1 MKAKTMFL
9 GCLAGVVILAMGYP
23 DGGNRDSQTQLASAK
38 AEAVAG
44 PKANELA
51 LNIGVVSIGRALRNC
66 KATVKYRERVIAEN
80 GEMDIG
86 EERLSKEIQALAAGL
101 KALKPSS
108 SDYLARYRELL
119 QKQGELKA
127 LQEFN
132 PRRRMLREMQWT
144 QDLYKE
150 ILRITKELAKEKGL
164 GLVLGADE
172 PTFPIQRYDELMMT
186 LSTHKVLYS
195 NGCVDLT
202 NEVVARLD
210 KVIGKW
216 LLVTVCH

>member
-23 DGGNRDSQTQLASAK
+23 NGGNRDSQAQLASAK
-38 AEAVAG
+38 AEAAAG
-44 PKANELA
+44 PKANEPGLK
-51 LNIGVVSIGRALRNC
+51 IGVVSIVRALRNC
-66 KATVKYRERVIAEN
+66 KATVKYRERVNTEN
-80 GEMDIG
+80 GEMDI
-86 EERLSKEIQALAAGL
+86 EEKGLSKDIQALAAGL
-101 KALKPSS
+101 KALKPGSI
-108 SDYLARYRELL
+108 DYLARYRELL
-119 QKQGELKA
+119 QKQSELKA

-132 PRRRMLREMQWT
+132 PRRRMLREMRWT

-150 ILRITKELAKEKGL
+150 ILRITKELAAEKGL
-164 GLVLGADE
+164 DLVLGADE

-195 NGCVDLT
+195 DGCVDLT

-210 KVIGKW
+210 KQ
-216 LLVTVCH
+216 

>member
-1 MKAKTMFL
+1 MNIKTMVL
-9 GCLAGVVILAMGYP
+9 GCLAGMIVLAMGYP
-23 DGGNRDSQTQLASAK
+23 DGGNRDSQAQTK
-38 AEAVAG
+38 V
-44 PKANELA
+44 NEPA

-66 KATVKYRERVIAEN
+66 KATVKYRERAIAEN
-80 GEMDIG
+80 EKMTIE
-86 EERLSKEIQALAAGL
+86 EERLSKEIPALAAGL
-101 KALKPSS
+101 KAFKPGS

-119 QKQGELKA
+119 QKQSDLKT

-132 PRRRMLREMQWT
+132 PRQRVLRDLQWT

-150 ILRITKELAKEKGL
+150 ILRITKELAAEKGL
-164 GLVLGADE
+164 DLVLGADE

-202 NEVVARLD
+202 NEVVTRLD
-210 KVIGKW
+210 KSIDY
-216 LLVTVCH
+216 

>member
-23 DGGNRDSQTQLASAK
+23 DGDNRDSRTQLASAK

-44 PKANELA
+44 PKANEPA
-51 LNIGVVSIGRALRNC
+51 LKIGVVSIGRALRNC
-66 KATVKYRERVIAEN
+66 KATVKYRERVTAEN
-80 GEMDIG
+80 GEMDIE

-101 KALKPSS
+101 KALKPGS
-108 SDYLARYRELL
+108 SDYMARYRELL

-132 PRRRMLREMQWT
+132 PRQKVLRDLQWT
-144 QDLYKE
+144 QGVYKE
-150 ILRITKELAKEKGL
+150 ILRITKELAAEKGL
-164 GLVLGADE
+164 DLVLGADE

-195 NGCVDLT
+195 DGCVDLT

-210 KVIGKW
+210 KK
-216 LLVTVCH
+216 

>member
-23 DGGNRDSQTQLASAK
+23 DGGNRDSQTQFSSAK
-38 AEAVAG
+38 AEAAAG
-44 PKANELA
+44 PKANEPA
-51 LNIGVVSIGRALRNC
+51 LNIGIVSIGRALRDC
-66 KATVKYRERVIAEN
+66 KATVKYRERAIAEN
-80 GEMDIG
+80 EKMNIE
-86 EERLSKEIQALAAGL
+86 EERLSKEIPALAAGL
-101 KALKPSS
+101 KAFKPGS

-132 PRRRMLREMQWT
+132 PRRRMLREMRWT

-172 PTFPIQRYDELMMT
+172 PEFPIQRYDELMMI

-195 NGCVDLT
+195 DGCVDLT

-210 KVIGKW
+210 KIQSKFGN
-216 LLVTVCH
+216 

>member
-38 AEAVAG
+38 ADAAAG
-44 PKANELA
+44 PKANEPA
-51 LNIGVVSIGRALRNC
+51 LKIGVVSIGRALRNC
-66 KATVKYRERVIAEN
+66 KATVKYRERVIVEN
-80 GEMDIG
+80 GEMDI
-86 EERLSKEIQALAAGL
+86 EEEGLAKEIRALAAGL
-101 KALKPSS
+101 QALKPSS
-108 SDYLARYRELL
+108 SDYLARYKELL

-132 PRRRMLREMQWT
+132 KRRRMLREMRWT

-150 ILRITKELAKEKGL
+150 ILRITEELAKEKKL
-164 GLVLGADE
+164 VLVLGADE
-172 PTFPIQRYDELMMT
+172 PEFPIERYDELMMT

-195 NGCVDLT
+195 DGCVDLT

-210 KVIGKW
+210 KK
-216 LLVTVCH
+216 

>member
-1 MKAKTMFL
+1 MKARTMVL

-23 DGGNRDSQTQLASAK
+23 

-44 PKANELA
+44 SKANEPA
-51 LNIGVVSIGRALRNC
+51 LNIGIVNIGRALRNC
-66 KATVKYRERVIAEN
+66 KATVKYRERAIAEN
-80 GEMDIG
+80 DKMDI
-86 EERLSKEIQALAAGL
+86 EEKRLSKEIKALAAGL
-101 KALKPSS
+101 KAFKPGS

-132 PRRRMLREMQWT
+132 PRQRVLRDLQWT

-150 ILRITKELAKEKGL
+150 ILRITKELAAEKGL

-172 PTFPIQRYDELMMT
+172 PEFPIQRYDELMMT

-195 NGCVDLT
+195 DGCVDLT
-202 NEVVARLD
+202 NEVVTRLD
-210 KVIGKW
+210 KK
-216 LLVTVCH
+216 

>member
-1 MKAKTMFL
+1 MKVKTMFL

-23 DGGNRDSQTQLASAK
+23 DGGNRDSQAQLASAK
-38 AEAVAG
+38 AEAAAG
-44 PKANELA
+44 PKANEPGLK
-51 LNIGVVSIGRALRNC
+51 IGVVSIVRALRNC
-66 KATVKYRERVIAEN
+66 KATVSYRKRVIAEN
-80 GEMDIG
+80 GEMDIE

-101 KALKPSS
+101 KALKPDS

-132 PRRRMLREMQWT
+132 PRQRMLREMRWT

-150 ILRITKELAKEKGL
+150 ILRITKELAAEKGL
-164 GLVLGADE
+164 DLVLGADE

-195 NGCVDLT
+195 DGCVDLT

-210 KVIGKW
+210 NK
-216 LLVTVCH
+216 

>member
-44 PKANELA
+44 PKANEPA
-51 LNIGVVSIGRALRNC
+51 LKIGVVSIGHALRNC
-66 KATVKYRERVIAEN
+66 KATVKYRKRVNVEN
-80 GEMDIG
+80 GEMDI
-86 EERLSKEIQALAAGL
+86 EEEGLAKDIRALVAGL
-101 KALKPSS
+101 QALKPSS
-108 SDYLARYRELL
+108 SDYLARYKELL

-132 PRRRMLREMQWT
+132 KRRRMLREMRWT

-150 ILRITKELAKEKGL
+150 ILRITEELAKEKKL
-164 GLVLGADE
+164 VLVLGADE
-172 PTFPIQRYDELMMT
+172 PEFPIERYDELMMT

-195 NGCVDLT
+195 DGCVDLT

-210 KVIGKW
+210 KK
-216 LLVTVCH
+216 

>member
-23 DGGNRDSQTQLASAK
+23 DGGNRDSQAQLASAK
-38 AEAVAG
+38 AEAAAG
-44 PKANELA
+44 PKANEPGLK
-51 LNIGVVSIGRALRNC
+51 IGVVSIGRALRNC
-66 KATVKYRERVIAEN
+66 KATVGYRERVIAEN
-80 GEMDIG
+80 SEMDI
-86 EERLSKEIQALAAGL
+86 EEEGLSKEIPALAAGL
-101 KALKPSS
+101 KALKPGS

-119 QKQGELKA
+119 QKQSELKA

-132 PRRRMLREMQWT
+132 PRRRMLREMRWT

-150 ILRITKELAKEKGL
+150 ILRITKELAAEKGL
-164 GLVLGADE
+164 DLVLGADE

-195 NGCVDLT
+195 DGCVDLT

-210 KVIGKW
+210 KK
-216 LLVTVCH
+216 

>member
-23 DGGNRDSQTQLASAK
+23 DGGNRDSQAQLASAK
-38 AEAVAG
+38 AAAG
-44 PKANELA
+44 PKANEPGLK
-51 LNIGVVSIGRALRNC
+51 IGVVSIGRALRNC
-66 KATVKYRERVIAEN
+66 KATVSYRERVIAEN
-80 GEMDIG
+80 GEMDI
-86 EERLSKEIQALAAGL
+86 EEKGLSRDIQALAAGL
-101 KALKPSS
+101 KALKPDS

-119 QKQGELKA
+119 QKQSELKA

-132 PRRRMLREMQWT
+132 PRRRMLREMRWT

-150 ILRITKELAKEKGL
+150 ILRITKELAAEKGL
-164 GLVLGADE
+164 DLVLGADE

-195 NGCVDLT
+195 DGCVDLT

-210 KVIGKW
+210 NK
-216 LLVTVCH
+216 

>member
-1 MKAKTMFL
+1 MKSKRMFL

-23 DGGNRDSQTQLASAK
+23 DGGNRDSRTQLVSAK

-44 PKANELA
+44 PEANEPGSK
-51 LNIGVVSIGRALRNC
+51 IGVVSIGRALRNC

-80 GEMDIG
+80 DEMDI
-86 EERLSKEIQALAAGL
+86 EEEGLSKEIQALAAGL
-101 KALKPSS
+101 KAFKAES

-119 QKQGELKA
+119 QRQGELKA

-132 PRRRMLREMQWT
+132 PRRKILREMRWT
-144 QDLYKE
+144 QELYKE
-150 ILRITKELAKEKGL
+150 ILQITKELAKEKGL
-164 GLVLGADE
+164 GLVLGVDE
-172 PTFPIQRYDELMMT
+172 PVFPIQRYDELMMT

-195 NGCVDLT
+195 DGCVDLT

-210 KVIGKW
+210 KK
-216 LLVTVCH
+216 